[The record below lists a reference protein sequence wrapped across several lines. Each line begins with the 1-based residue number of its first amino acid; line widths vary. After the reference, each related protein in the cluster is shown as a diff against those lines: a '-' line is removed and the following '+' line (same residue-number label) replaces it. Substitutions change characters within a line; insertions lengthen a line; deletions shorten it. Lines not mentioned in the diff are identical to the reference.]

1 MSQKFYVDGNG
12 NFICSTV
19 DAIDPPEEG
28 WIEVPYGPKDSKQVW
43 SGTEWNAVVPEIPE
57 SITSRQGKLKLI
69 ELGLLT
75 QLESLIDQIADPKE
89 KLKLQ
94 VEYNNH
100 VWERSNPWIDL
111 MGAELSLTPAQ
122 IDQLFIEA
130 KEIT

>member
-1 MSQKFYVDGNG
+1 MTQHFYIDADNNFVGSIFNPQEIPDGWHEVPSAPLDARQKWLGHSWSK
-12 NFICSTV
+12 I
-19 DAIDPPEEG
+19 P
-28 WIEVPYGPKDSKQVW
+28 IEVPS
-43 SGTEWNAVVPEIPE
+43 
-57 SITSRQGKLKLI
+57 SITNRQGKLKLI

-75 QLESLIDQIADPKE
+75 ELEALIEQIPDPTE

-100 VWERSNPWIDL
+100 VWERANEWIDL
-111 MGAELSLTPAQ
+111 MGAKLNLTSAQ